1 MAKSLTSIWTRA
13 FQRNARAMTKATM
26 KVGRKVAA
34 KAVKTGQRAA
44 AKVVKAA
51 ADQHKPPP
59 GPGEWLAGFAFGPA
73 GTRRYHLYRPP
84 GVALRERRPM
94 LVMLHGCNQTGRSF
108 ALSTRMNKL
117 AARARFFVLYPE
129 QDLMANPQGCWNWYD
144 TRSGQS
150 YAEAATINAA
160 IDQACLL
167 YPVDR
172 DAIAIAGLSAG
183 ASMAALMA
191 TRYPERFKA
200 VAMHSGVPPGTA
212 QSSANVL
219 RAMRGHRAPSVPV
232 QAEAAVGLPP
242 LLIVHGGIDLIVSV
256 RNARAAAEAWAE
268 AAGASATE
276 QRELRRG
283 TRHPM
288 HVTDFKHR
296 GRTVVSLCEI
306 AALGHAWSG
315 GDGKQAF
322 SDPSGP
328 DASRLVWAFV
338 ARQLKRRKA

>member
-13 FQRNARAMTKATM
+13 FQRNARAMTQATM

-34 KAVKTGQRAA
+34 KAVKAA
-44 AKVVKAA
+44 V
-51 ADQHKPPP
+51 DHQKPPP
-59 GPGEWLAGFAFGPA
+59 GPGDWLAGIAFGAA

-84 GVALRERRPM
+84 GIGFRERRPM
-94 LVMLHGCNQTGRSF
+94 LVMLHGCSQTGKAL
-108 ALSTRMNKL
+108 ALSSRMNKL
-117 AARARFFVLYPE
+117 AARGRFFVLYPE
-129 QDLMANPQGCWNWYD
+129 QDLMSNPQGCWNWYD

-160 IDQACLL
+160 IDQVCLL

-191 TRYPERFKA
+191 MRYPERFKA

-212 QSSANVL
+212 RSSATAL
-219 RAMRGHRAPSVPV
+219 RAMRGYRAPNVPA
-232 QAEAAVGLPP
+232 QAEAAVELPP

-288 HVTDFKHR
+288 QVTDFKRR
-296 GRTVVSLCEI
+296 GRVVVSLCEI

-328 DASRLVWAFV
+328 DASRLIWAF
-338 ARQLKRRKA
+338 ASRQFKRRTA